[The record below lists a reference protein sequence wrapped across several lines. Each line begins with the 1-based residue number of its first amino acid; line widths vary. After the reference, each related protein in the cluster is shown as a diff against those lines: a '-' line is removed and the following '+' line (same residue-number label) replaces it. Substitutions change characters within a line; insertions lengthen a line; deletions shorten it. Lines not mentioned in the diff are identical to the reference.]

1 MIRLQVPLGLGRRLP
16 VLLLGTVMLS
26 LFAAW
31 PVAAIAKDG
40 PGEVRIAGV
49 CSNGATSELRLRSRD
64 QGIELRFKLDHGG
77 AGAIWRVVV
86 VQERRIAWKGA
97 VRTTRSD
104 SSFEVRRTLQD
115 LPGADTVTANA
126 WGPRGLGCRAEATL
140 PDS

>member
-1 MIRLQVPLGLGRRLP
+1 MIRLQVPLGLGRRLL
-16 VLLLGTVMLS
+16 VLLLGVGMLA

-40 PGEVRIAGV
+40 PREVRVAGV

-64 QGIELRFKLDHGG
+64 QGIELRFRLDHSG
-77 AGAIWRVVV
+77 AGAVWRVVLV
-86 VQERRIAWKGA
+86 HERRIAWKGA

-126 WGPRGLGCRAEATL
+126 WGPLGLVCRADANVR
-140 PDS
+140 DS